1 MVPAGAPV
9 EGGLPCAWRQAMARG
24 PRVVHAAQ
32 RQPPI
37 ALSSG
42 GMKRSPASER
52 VQIEWLRRVEAEY
65 RSAAITQHLT
75 LWLIQIGASPDLI
88 HDGLRIVK
96 DELAHAS
103 LSHRTYLAAGGKGGP
118 TLARESLALTH
129 RATEPLESE
138 VLRVC
143 VEVYCLGETVAV
155 RLFKE
160 LRERCSVP
168 TARRALDRVLR
179 DEVRHRDF
187 GWALLGWLLETTR
200 SGALRAIVQEELPA
214 SFRRIRAMY
223 APAGLRE
230 EPLAP
235 GDLAWGLMPAARYA
249 AQLEK
254 TFDRDYIPRFAKLG
268 IDARAAART

>member
-1 MVPAGAPV
+1 
-9 EGGLPCAWRQAMARG
+9 MAQG
-24 PRVVHAAQ
+24 DGVVHAAQ

-37 ALSSG
+37 ELSSRR
-42 GMKRSPASER
+42 MKRSPASER

-103 LSHRTYLAAGGKGGP
+103 LSHRTYVAAGGSGGP
-118 TLARESLALTH
+118 TLARESLALVH
-129 RATEPLESE
+129 RDGEPLESD

-143 VEVYCLGETVAV
+143 VDVYCLGETVAV

-168 TARRALDRVLR
+168 IARRALDRVLD

-187 GWALLGWLLETTR
+187 GWALLGWLLETPR
-200 SGALRAIVQEELPA
+200 ADALRAIVRKELPA

-223 APAGLRE
+223 APDDLHE

-235 GDLAWGLMPAARYA
+235 VDSTWGLMPAARYA

>member
-1 MVPAGAPV
+1 
-9 EGGLPCAWRQAMARG
+9 
-24 PRVVHAAQ
+24 
-32 RQPPI
+32 
-37 ALSSG
+37 
-42 GMKRSPASER
+42 MKRSPASKR
-52 VQIEWLRRVEAEY
+52 VQLEWLRRVEAEY

-103 LSHRTYLAAGGKGGP
+103 LSHRTYVAAGGTGGP
-118 TLARESLALTH
+118 TLARESLALV
-129 RATEPLESE
+129 RRDADPLEND

-143 VEVYCLGETVAV
+143 VDVYCLGETVAV

-168 TARRALDRVLR
+168 TARRALDRVLK

-187 GWALLGWLLETTR
+187 GWALLGWLFETPHAE
-200 SGALRAIVQEELPA
+200 ALRAIVEKELPA
-214 SFRRIRAMY
+214 SLRRIRRMY
-223 APAGLRE
+223 APDELRE
-230 EPLAP
+230 EPLSPA
-235 GDLAWGLMPAARYA
+235 DAAWGLMPVARYA

-254 TFDRDYIPRFAKLG
+254 TFERDYIPRFAKLG
-268 IDARAAART
+268 IDARAATRT